1 MKYYLLDENKNLI
14 EGFDKEGFL
23 ALLEQAIEQGTLE
36 NIDEDSAVASKIR
49 SVLNGTTHH
58 IEFITQAQY
67 NQLVA
72 DEELVANT
80 WYFIT
85 DDTSVE
91 EGLEDHENRITS
103 LEALIP
109 NLRKEI
115 RNIDC
120 PLDFSIW
127 NDLYSGVFTSVSSEI
142 IPLSLKNG
150 SISIS
155 SRNYNLYNEIKILPI
170 DSMASIAQA
179 RVDYVSGDEG
189 YLHYVLDE
197 IDASSNVITFS
208 AILDQGDMF
217 SPSSTTTRPTEDH
230 ETTFK
235 LVVID
240 IYGNYFEKQFTI
252 NYRIAQPY

>member
-85 DDTSVE
+85 DDTSYDELLEQVGVLQDKCDELE
-91 EGLEDHENRITS
+91 EHVQTGLRFNITS
-103 LEALIP
+103 ISCACDFRYWDNYGTSGSPNKSCLNLENHATYGQ
-109 NLRKEI
+109 NAV
-115 RNIDC
+115 NIF
-120 PLDFSIW
+120 PLDTI
-127 NDLYSGVFTSVSSEI
+127 N
-142 IPLSLKNG
+142 
-150 SISIS
+150 
-155 SRNYNLYNEIKILPI
+155 
-170 DSMASIAQA
+170 SIAEA
-179 RVDYVSGDEG
+179 SVDFVSGDEG
-189 YLHYVLDE
+189 YMRYDLNPISDE
-197 IDASSNVITFS
+197 NPYI
-208 AILDQGDMF
+208 
-217 SPSSTTTRPTEDH
+217 
-230 ETTFK
+230 TFK
-235 LVVID
+235 LTALQVFNPPQNSSGVLKSATFKIHVRD
-240 IYGNYFEKQFTI
+240 IYGNVYEKEFTI
-252 NYRIAQPY
+252 SFKASA